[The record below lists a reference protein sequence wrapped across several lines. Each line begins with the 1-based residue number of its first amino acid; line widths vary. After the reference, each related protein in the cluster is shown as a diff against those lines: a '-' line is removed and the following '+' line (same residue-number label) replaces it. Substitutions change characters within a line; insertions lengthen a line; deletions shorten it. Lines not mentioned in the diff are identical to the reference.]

1 MMQLTRTK
9 LTSHP
14 AASTASKP
22 YAATSEGTSYPAA
35 CADAGSQPAALKAA
49 ASKPAALKSD
59 KVKPAALSD
68 GTSSPP
74 TSALPSA
81 AITAFTAGKL
91 FILNNSAVRAT
102 TDAMWCREEEAPPA
116 LAA

>member
-1 MMQLTRTK
+1 MGGV
-9 LTSHP
+9 TSTTLLMSQP
-14 AASTASKP
+14 EEATASKP
-22 YAATSEGTSYPAA
+22 KSATSDNTSYPAD
-35 CADAGSQPAALKAA
+35 CKDLG
-49 ASKPAALKSD
+49 SKPAALKSD

-68 GTSSPP
+68 GKSSPP